1 MNVINFLQSAAPSGN
16 LIMLGTLGVMFVV
29 MYFLIIRPQ
38 NKERKKVQEMI
49 NALKKG
55 DKVVTIGGIYG
66 TVSSLKEKTVIL
78 KVDDNC
84 KIEMSRNSISSVI
97 SVNEKTE
104 KAEEASKEETK

>member
-1 MNVINFLQSAAPSGN
+1 MNVINFLESAAPGGN

-97 SVNEKTE
+97 SVNEKAE

>member
-1 MNVINFLQSAAPSGN
+1 MNVINFLQSAAPGGN

-97 SVNEKTE
+97 SVNEKEE